1 MTNKEQLKRLEKE
14 LDNEL
19 KKKDGFFRKGFD
31 FILSEKFERIMTQ
44 NCPKAER
51 KD

>member
-1 MTNKEQLKRLEKE
+1 MANKEQLKRLEKE
-14 LDNEL
+14 LDKEL

-31 FILSEKFERIMTQ
+31 FILSEKFERMMTQ
-44 NCPKAER
+44 DCHKIEC